1 MISIL
6 FRYRSSGAPER
17 EPLYTPPI
25 VLLIITVGI
34 SYLGLGF
41 VMPLRAL
48 YSQQVGATAGEI
60 GLMASS
66 ALLTGF
72 LAAPPIGWLTDR
84 VGARR
89 VLWVGLLCH
98 AALVLAYAF
107 VQDPVALIGL
117 RALEGIAIIGVL
129 PPARTLMNMLAPEG
143 RQGEALGIL
152 GSAQMVGILLGP
164 ALGTLLANQVG
175 YVPAFVVACVPL
187 FLGAVSA
194 RVFLPRQDPIRGV
207 TPSAA
212 AGGAT
217 QQLADTAN
225 VSSASKRGGWRE
237 QFTSRLWLVYA
248 LAAALAVTQG
258 TITAVW
264 SLYMVARGASLPALG
279 LSYTTYALPAM
290 VLTPL
295 AGRFS
300 DRRGR
305 YWPILS
311 GFLCYAVVYFLFGLP
326 ISPFWLV
333 VISGIEGVIAAA
345 VTSALSGLLADVMP
359 PDGRGKAQAN
369 FSAATTFGG
378 LLSATAA
385 GFLYAVSPGLP
396 FVVSGAVFLLVSG
409 VLVLPW
415 LVRLFPERAPDM
427 SLPLP
432 VGATPGDVADV
443 ARDWVS

>member
-1 MISIL
+1 MISGL
-6 FRYRSSGAPER
+6 FRHRAGPTAGR

-25 VLLIITVGI
+25 VLLIVTVGI

-84 VGARR
+84 VGATR
-89 VLWVGLLCH
+89 VLWVALLCH

-107 VQDPVALIGL
+107 VQHPVALIGL

-129 PPARTLMNMLAPEG
+129 PPARTLMNTLAPEQ

-164 ALGTLLANQVG
+164 AFGTLLANQVG
-175 YVPAFVVACVPL
+175 YVAAFVVACVPL
-187 FLGAVSA
+187 FLGALSA
-194 RVFLPRQDPIRGV
+194 RMFLPRQEPMR
-207 TPSAA
+207 SAIQSA
-212 AGGAT
+212 VAG
-217 QQLADTAN
+217 
-225 VSSASKRGGWRE
+225 VSSAPRRDGWRE
-237 QFTSRLWLVYA
+237 QFTPRLRLVYA
-248 LAAALAVTQG
+248 LAAVLAVTQG
-258 TITAVW
+258 TITAIW

-305 YWPILS
+305 YWPILG
-311 GFLCYAVVYFLFGLP
+311 GFLCYTVVYFLFGLP

-333 VISGIEGVIAAA
+333 MISGVEGIIAAV

-359 PDGRGKAQAN
+359 PEGRGKAQAN
-369 FSAATTFGG
+369 FSAATTLGG
-378 LLSATAA
+378 FLSATAA

-409 VLVLPW
+409 ALVLPW
-415 LVRLFPERAPDM
+415 FVRLFPERVPGA
-427 SLPLP
+427 PLP
-432 VGATPGDVADV
+432 VPIGATPGEVGDVAHDL
-443 ARDWVS
+443 AG